1 MQGRLLPLLLKN
13 LELRLGITCII
24 ILVGLVFLALS
35 PIFHVLRMSPFE
47 GIRFKGSSVIR
58 PL

>member
-1 MQGRLLPLLLKN
+1 MQGRLLPFLLKN
-13 LELRLGITCII
+13 LELRLRITCII

-35 PIFHVLRMSPFE
+35 PIFHVLRMSPFK
-47 GIRFKGSSVIR
+47 GIRFKGASVIG